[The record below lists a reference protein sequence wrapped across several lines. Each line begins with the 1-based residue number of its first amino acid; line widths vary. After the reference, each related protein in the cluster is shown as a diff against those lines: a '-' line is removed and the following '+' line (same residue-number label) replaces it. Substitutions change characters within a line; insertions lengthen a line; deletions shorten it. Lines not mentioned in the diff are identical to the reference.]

1 MYWFAH
7 VDIYCERTHD
17 GVWSEP
23 LNFFT
28 NAAFIA
34 SALILFFKVGKL
46 SSTRLLCLL
55 LAGIGVASGLFHFFG
70 QIWSLIADILS
81 INLFVLFYLFF
92 SNRHY
97 LGASPLWAALGAAMF
112 LPYVA
117 ATVPIFQM
125 IPMIE
130 GSSAYLS
137 IVLLIL
143 FYSLLLRS
151 RLPVVSRG
159 LATGFGILLFSIFF
173 RTVDVHWC
181 DQFPAGTHFLWHIL
195 NAIMLGWMIY
205 VYSRHRSMQD
215 KLKEKTVF

>member
-1 MYWFAH
+1 MDWFAH

-97 LGASPLWAALGAAMF
+97 LGASPLWAALGAVMF

-117 ATVPIFQM
+117 AKVPIFQM
-125 IPMIE
+125 ILMIE
-130 GSSAYLS
+130 GSAVRIQNGEEIHVHKGDFWRSPGGIEHGVIGGPDGAV
-137 IVLLIL
+137 IVDV
-143 FYSLLLRS
+143 FSPPRS
-151 RLPVVSRG
+151 EYNRPG
-159 LATGFGILLFSIFF
+159 TGF
-173 RTVDVHWC
+173 
-181 DQFPAGTHFLWHIL
+181 A
-195 NAIMLGWMIY
+195 A
-205 VYSRHRSMQD
+205 
-215 KLKEKTVF
+215 E